1 MNDRLKW
8 RNIDKNDIE
17 CRNGNLNDNLNDM
30 NDNDMKI
37 NDNIKWQLTRNMK
50 WQITQL
56 NDKHTMTTMDAFY
69 VI

>member
-17 CRNGNLNDNLNDM
+17 CRNDNLNDNLNDM

-37 NDNIKWQLTRNMK
+37 NDN
-50 WQITQL
+50 
-56 NDKHTMTTMDAFY
+56 
-69 VI
+69 